1 MALNS
6 EIVWSYMTTEQITAQ
21 TKWLGIEAAAR
32 HLGLSIS
39 YIRKLVRTRRIPF
52 TRVGDKVLRFDRGA
66 LDNWMAAQSCGGEV
80 KYARPN

>member
-21 TKWLGIEAAAR
+21 KWLGIEAAAK

-52 TRVGDKVLRFDRGA
+52 TRVGDKVLRFERGA